1 MISSNFQKE
10 AKNVK
15 EKFSKVNFPL
25 TFIISVVAEFTKNT
39 YNNNEINWED
49 EIIIPPQLFEI
60 PKKIL
65 FLQVPFCEANG
76 KRSKNLTIL

>member
-39 YNNNEINWED
+39 YNNNEIN
-49 EIIIPPQLFEI
+49 
-60 PKKIL
+60 
-65 FLQVPFCEANG
+65 
-76 KRSKNLTIL
+76 